1 MWTMSSHSQPIGTV
15 WGSRFNTHESLHC
28 LLPIAL
34 PIYWHGSQTH
44 PALEHAWGSTFCPN
58 LFTDYPSTSTSTCT
72 WWSIQSFQDLL
83 EFSGSELLCARRPS
97 RNWRGHDDGTS
108 THRAHSTSSTQHT
121 TRSTAHRARTQRTAH
136 RAHRTA
142 HCTQHSTQRTAHRT
156 QRTQQIA
163 QALPAGAWQ
172 RFELRNTFRKYVH
185 THIVIAHKHKDTSNY
200 KQNCVCKRYKSTSA
214 SWMLYIKNTWK
225 GPKLRVKFAPKL
237 S

>member
-15 WGSRFNTHESLHC
+15 WGSRFNTHESFTVCCPHCIANILTWFTNSPSTWTCVGLHILSQLVHQLFHQLQFH
-28 LLPIAL
+28 LLVMLDSIFSRSSWTFRLRVVVCAPPKPQL
-34 PIYWHGSQTH
+34 KRTRRWH
-44 PALEHAWGSTFCPN
+44 EHA
-58 LFTDYPSTSTSTCT
+58 
-72 WWSIQSFQDLL
+72 
-83 EFSGSELLCARRPS
+83 
-97 RNWRGHDDGTS
+97 
-108 THRAHSTSSTQHT
+108 HSAQHT
-121 TRSTAHRARTQRTAH
+121 AHCTEHAQRTAH
-136 RAHRTA
+136 RACTQRTA
-142 HCTQHSTQRTAHRT
+142 EHTTHITKHTAHRT
-156 QRTQQIA
+156 QRTQHIA